1 MLVKG
6 EKLMKHL
13 IVVNGGA
20 GSVKSTEEFKK
31 TVEEAFKGLDY
42 EIYMTTG
49 PRSVIPYL
57 REYLPSQ
64 KETVRVYACG
74 GDGTIHEV
82 VNAIAGF
89 DNVELAIFAAGTG
102 NDFVKIYSTEQDYD
116 KIVKEKTGAKRF
128 QNWKGLID
136 GKVEEIDLSK
146 MTGPSMKEP
155 WYSINVIN
163 FGFDAIVGAKGN
175 ANKLKGVKNP
185 YGPRAIIPA
194 ILGGRFN
201 NIIVKA
207 DGEQL
212 NKKKMLLASLGQGQ
226 WVGGQYHA
234 SPKSDNKDGLIDV
247 VMLKCMSLPRLMIQY
262 FGRYTKGEHLD
273 NEKLLKRIIYRKA
286 KEIEIIGKKD
296 IDICVDG
303 EIIRGKEF
311 KVEVM
316 PKAIKFVVPSN
327 K

>member
-1 MLVKG
+1 
-6 EKLMKHL
+6 MKHL
-13 IVVNGGA
+13 IIVNGGA
-20 GSVKSTEEFKK
+20 GSIKDT
-31 TVEEAFKGLDY
+31 EAFKKEIDSAFVGLNY
-42 EIYMTTG
+42 EIYETTG
-49 PRSVIPYL
+49 PRSVIPFL
-57 REYLPSQ
+57 KEYLS
-64 KETVRVYACG
+64 KNNDILRVYACG

-82 VNAIAGF
+82 VNAIAEF
-89 DNVELAIFAAGTG
+89 DNVQLAVYAAGTG
-102 NDFVKIYSTEQDYD
+102 NDFVKIYSEKQDYD
-116 KIVKEKTGAKRF
+116 SIVKEKMGAKRF
-128 QNWKGLID
+128 QDWKALVNGDVID
-136 GKVEEIDLSK
+136 IDISK

-175 ANKLKGVKNP
+175 ENKAKGIKNP

-201 NIIVKA
+201 SIIVKA

-234 SPKSDNKDGLIDV
+234 SPKSDNTDGLIDV
-247 VMLKCMSLPRLMIQY
+247 VMLKCMSLMRLMIQY

-273 NEKLLKRIIYRKA
+273 NEKLMKRIVYRRA
-286 KEIEIIGKKD
+286 KQIEIIGKKD

-311 KVEVM
+311 KVEVL
-316 PKAIKFVVPSN
+316 PKAIKFVIPH
-327 K
+327 KI